1 MKIAFWSGQEKVG
14 TTFNTAAVA
23 CAAVMMYPISI
34 GMISSDYCDRDLEK
48 NFQGKAQAGRRS
60 WRRWDGGRPWTAGG
74 TLPSGQAITALPAE
88 GRSGGMLPSGQ
99 AITGLSAGRS
109 ITGFPA
115 EEGAG
120 GILLAAEEEEY
131 FLDGGLDCL
140 LCREEEGE
148 LDGQL
153 LQANMQQVIEG
164 RLSVMPSSHR
174 QEYKWWYKDRLF
186 AQMRRIVAV
195 MEESF
200 DLVLIDC
207 GARRDDFTRE
217 ILQESGLCVLNMD
230 QASEQIGD
238 FYRTPPS
245 FRSKTFFLVGN
256 YFQEELYNR
265 ENLERLYRMEAD
277 MLGAIPYNPQMQAAS
292 KAGMM
297 DVGIRKY
304 INHGMRG
311 KDIGFE
317 RETIRS
323 ARLILKRAGVIE

>member
-1 MKIAFWSGQEKVG
+1 MKIAFGSGQEKVG
-14 TTFNTAAVA
+14 TTFNTAAIA

-48 NFQGKAQAGRRS
+48 NFQGKAQDGRRA
-60 WRRWDGGRPWTAGG
+60 WRRWNGGGPWEAGG
-74 TLPSGQAITALPAE
+74 TLAAGQAMAAV
-88 GRSGGMLPSGQ
+88 
-99 AITGLSAGRS
+99 AAGK
-109 ITGFPA
+109 
-115 EEGAG
+115 EAG
-120 GILLAAEEEEY
+120 GLLVAAEEEEY

-140 LCREEEGE
+140 LCREEE

-153 LQANMQQVIEG
+153 LRQNMQQIIEG
-164 RLSVMPSSHR
+164 RLSVLPSSRR

-186 AQMRRIVAV
+186 AQMRRIVAL

-217 ILQESGLCVLNMD
+217 ILQESELCVLNMD

-238 FYRTPPS
+238 FYRTPPT
-245 FRSKTFFLVGN
+245 FRAKTFFLVGN

-297 DVGIRKY
+297 DIGIRKY

-311 KDIGFE
+311 KNIGFE
-317 RETIRS
+317 QETIRS